1 MNSGDRNVLFAL
13 CVWFFFFIFFLLV
26 SLHSVSCHLVEV

>member
-13 CVWFFFFIFFLLV
+13 CVWFFFFIFVLLV
-26 SLHSVSCHLVEV
+26 SLHSVSCHLAEV